1 MRSMHD
7 FLATIPFD
15 LYELHLFRLVVSHG
29 SFTKAAQIAGLTQSA
44 ITRQVQGMETNLG
57 FPLLERTTRKVKT
70 TPAGDFL
77 FRQSARLIGDVDDSL
92 RRLREEFGGAKKE
105 VRVGISRSISLS
117 YLPGFFHANL
127 RHYPEVGCHMSHLR
141 SVDIIAALEA
151 NELELGVL
159 CPPKRLPNTLK
170 VTHRFNDI
178 FTLIAPRDS
187 ATEFQSLPKSGKA
200 RSTWLARQPWLLL
213 DEESNTGKRLQTW
226 MRQQD
231 LRIEPSMRLDSFDLI
246 INLVA
251 LGMGVSFV
259 PIRALAMYGR
269 KQTLQ
274 RISLKERFS
283 RELVVVIR
291 RNRSTPEHLK
301 RFVANVLF

>member
-1 MRSMHD
+1 MHD

-15 LYELHLFRLVVSHG
+15 LYELHLFRLIVTHG

-77 FRQSARLIGDVDDSL
+77 FRQSARLIGDVDESL

-127 RHYPEVGCHMSHLR
+127 RHSPDVGCRMSHLP
-141 SVDIIAALEA
+141 SADIIAALEA

-159 CPPKRLPNTLK
+159 CPPKRLPGTLK
-170 VTHRFNDI
+170 VTHRFNDV
-178 FTLIAPRDS
+178 FTLIAPRNS
-187 ATEFQSLPKSGKA
+187 AAEFQSLPKSGKA
-200 RSTWLARQPWLLL
+200 RPSWLARQPWLLL
-213 DEESNTGKRLQTW
+213 DEGSNTGRRLQTW
-226 MRQQD
+226 MRQRG

-251 LGMGVSFV
+251 LGMGISFV

-291 RNRSTPEHLK
+291 RNRSTPEHLT